1 MTPPE
6 PNSLKEQ
13 LRNIIEEARM
23 VLPGIQALFGFQTVA
38 VFNQRFDDLP
48 AAVQAV
54 HLLALATV
62 VIAIAL
68 IMTPA
73 AWHRIV
79 SPQRVSESIV
89 KLSSR
94 MICAALL
101 PLAVGLALDM
111 FVVFYVVSSSVAA
124 GTAAAVLSLALLL
137 TLWFALPLRE
147 RRRRR

>member
-38 VFNQRFDDLP
+38 VFNQRFDALP

>member
-6 PNSLKEQ
+6 PNTLKEQ

-23 VLPGIQALFGFQTVA
+23 VLPGIQALFGFQTIA

-79 SPQRVSESIV
+79 SPQRVSEAIV

-101 PLAVGLALDM
+101 PLAIGLALDM
-111 FVVFYVVSSSVAA
+111 FVVCYMVSGSVAA
-124 GTAAAVLSLALLL
+124 GAAASLASLALLL

-147 RRRRR
+147 RRRRH

>member
-101 PLAVGLALDM
+101 PLAIGLALDM
-111 FVVFYVVSSSVAA
+111 FVVCYVVSGSVAA

-137 TLWFALPLRE
+137 TLWFVLPLRE

>member
-6 PNSLKEQ
+6 PNTLKEQ

-23 VLPGIQALFGFQTVA
+23 VLPGIQALFGFQTIA

-101 PLAVGLALDM
+101 PLAIGLALDM
-111 FVVFYVVSSSVAA
+111 FVVCYMVSGSVAA
-124 GTAAAVLSLALLL
+124 GAAASLASLALLL

-147 RRRRR
+147 RRRRH

>member
-23 VLPGIQALFGFQTVA
+23 VLPGIQALFGFQTIA

-48 AAVQAV
+48 AAVQTV

-94 MICAALL
+94 MICAALF

-111 FVVFYVVSSSVAA
+111 FVVCHVVSGSVAA
-124 GTAAAVLSLALLL
+124 GTAAAAVSLALLL
-137 TLWFALPLRE
+137 TLWFILPLRE

>member
-6 PNSLKEQ
+6 SNSLKEQ

-23 VLPGIQALFGFQTVA
+23 VLPGIQALFGFQTIA

-48 AAVQAV
+48 AAVQTV

-101 PLAVGLALDM
+101 PLAIGLALDM
-111 FVVFYVVSSSVAA
+111 FVVCYVVSSSVAA